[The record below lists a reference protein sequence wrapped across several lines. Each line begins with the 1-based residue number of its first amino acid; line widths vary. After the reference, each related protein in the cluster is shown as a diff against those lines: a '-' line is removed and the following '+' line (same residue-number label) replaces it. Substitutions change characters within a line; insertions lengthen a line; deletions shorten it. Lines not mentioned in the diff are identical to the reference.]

1 MLTVAYPIA
10 SDSEA
15 EWPRE
20 GQPPL
25 RIRLLSSAAYFG
37 AGDFEDA
44 ADIAEDQP
52 GQAYIV
58 SYESADRPG
67 VFDHAIANVASIG
80 VLKRCGFRRMGTGR
94 EVHYDR
100 FQRERGNFKASMARP
115 EEDRV

>member
-1 MLTVAYPIA
+1 MSPDADLPVVA
-10 SDSEA
+10 EA

-20 GQPPL
+20 GGPPL

-58 SYESADRPG
+58 SYESADEPG
-67 VFDHAIANVASIG
+67 VFDHAIANVASI
-80 VLKRCGFRRMGTGR
+80 
-94 EVHYDR
+94 D
-100 FQRERGNFKASMARP
+100 AAMALV
-115 EEDRV
+115 EEKFPGARWLGKGAD